1 MVGRPHT
8 ASQPTFAKTLNLVT
22 ELPPPISMPAAMARM
37 KCPSC
42 RKGNMFSN
50 PSVFPLNHL
59 LDMPERCPACG
70 QKMELEIGFYYGT
83 GYVSYGLSVGLT
95 FVVAIIF
102 ALTWGFDWRDYS
114 IFWFLGIDIA
124 LLICLQPWL
133 MRYSRVLYLYL
144 FVKYG
149 QQREVR

>member
-1 MVGRPHT
+1 
-8 ASQPTFAKTLNLVT
+8 
-22 ELPPPISMPAAMARM
+22 MPAAMARM

-42 RKGNMFSN
+42 RKGDMFCNRSA
-50 PSVFPLNHL
+50 FPLGRL
-59 LDMPERCPACG
+59 LEMPERCAVCG

-95 FVVAIIF
+95 FLVAVIF

-124 LLICLQPWL
+124 LLVVLQPWL
-133 MRYSRVLYLYL
+133 MRYSRVMYLYL

-149 QQREVR
+149 QRREGK